1 MEPRF
6 QPGDKVGI
14 ITLYDGLGRK
24 DPRAEEWT
32 GRTGEIAGWYY
43 ASFSEVWEKT
53 LKPVDTYCYDVRLD
67 GSGEIVRGIP
77 EAGLEASPFSVK
89 E

>member
-6 QPGDKVGI
+6 QAGDRVRL
-14 ITLYDGLGRK
+14 ITLYDGMGRR
-24 DPRAEEWT
+24 DPRVEEWI
-32 GRTGEIAGWYY
+32 GLTGEVAARYY

-53 LKPVDTYCYDVRLD
+53 LKPADTYCYDVRLD
-67 GSGEIVRGIP
+67 GSGETVRGIP
-77 EAGLEASPFSVK
+77 EAGLEAAPFSAK